1 MQQRVAS
8 RLTSKSQTTIPRAVR
23 DRLALQPGDTI
34 VYEIE
39 DDGVRL
45 RKEAAL
51 DIGWLRALEVTLGEW
66 ESPDDAQAYDDL

>member
-1 MQQRVAS
+1 VQQRVAS
-8 RLTSKSQTTIPRAVR
+8 RLTAKSQTTIPRAVR

-51 DIGWLRALEVTLGEW
+51 DIGWLRALEGTLGEW